1 MWKRIVF
8 GAIWSVF
15 LSTNSSLAAVDHSVW
30 DTLLKRYV
38 DADGR
43 VAYQDLKTKD
53 LATFGGYLKTLA
65 ETSVDGMSEDEEKAF
80 WINAYNAVIVNGVLE
95 GHTAEG
101 VIARKQFFSWYT
113 LKVAGQDRSADHIE
127 HKILRVKFNDPRIHF
142 TIVCASGSC
151 PKLRQEAYMAEQLNT
166 QLTDATRRFI
176 NDPNRNQITAQQ
188 LAISKIFEWFA
199 GDFVK
204 KADSVPDFIADFVDA
219 EKQHILKN
227 TQQELDYLEY
237 NWTLNAQDGQRVS

>member
-1 MWKRIVF
+1 MT
-8 GAIWSVF
+8 SVF
-15 LSTNSSLAAVDHSVW
+15 LGTNPGLAAVDHSVW

-53 LATFGGYLKTLA
+53 LATFEGYLKTLA
-65 ETSVDGMSEDEEKAF
+65 ETNVEGMSEDEEKAF

-101 VIARKQFFSWYT
+101 FIARKQFFSWYT
-113 LKVAGQDRSADHIE
+113 LRVAGQDRSADDIE
-127 HKILRVKFNDPRIHF
+127 HKILRVQFNDPRIHF

-151 PKLRQEAYMAEQLNT
+151 PKLRQEAYGAQQLDA

-176 NDPNRNQITAQQ
+176 NDPKRKQITAQQ
-188 LAISKIFEWFA
+188 LAISKIFEWFS

-204 KADSVPDFIADFVDA
+204 KSGSVSDFLADFVDA
-219 EKQHILKN
+219 EKQQILKDG
-227 TQQELDYLEY
+227 QQELDYLEY

>member
-1 MWKRIVF
+1 MWKRITF
-8 GAIWSVF
+8 GVMWSVV
-15 LSTNSSLAAVDHSVW
+15 LSTNLSLAAVDHSVW

-53 LATFGGYLKTLA
+53 LAAFEGYLKTLA

-80 WINAYNAVIVNGVLE
+80 WINAYNALIVSGVLE
-95 GHTAEG
+95 GNTAEG
-101 VIARKQFFSWYT
+101 FIARKQFFSWYT
-113 LKVAGQDRSADHIE
+113 LKVAGQDRSADDIE

-151 PKLRQEAYMAEQLNT
+151 PELRQEAYVAAQLDA

-176 NDPNRNQITAQQ
+176 NDPSRNQITAQQ

-199 GDFVK
+199 EDFVK
-204 KADSVPDFIADFVDA
+204 RAGSVPDFLIGFVDA
-219 EKQHILKN
+219 EKQQILKN
-227 TQQELDYLEY
+227 KQHELDYLEY